1 MGRGGGKGGREEEAS
16 EMHGPRKSTCM
27 LLSLLLLDIYT
38 MCIYLVATVTCHVVC
53 SIHFMELWSVD
64 LRICVTSITF
74 ASTFRISGHA
84 QI

>member
-1 MGRGGGKGGREEEAS
+1 MNKLGWGGEGGREEEAS

-27 LLSLLLLDIYT
+27 LLSLSLLEIYT

-53 SIHFMELWSVD
+53 SIQLWSVD

-74 ASTFRISGHA
+74 ASTFRISSHA
-84 QI
+84 QN